1 MGLWNEGF
9 RRIQVF
15 VLMAATVLPLQ
26 LLAQQAQ
33 NEFKAQSLTADQIV
47 ERMTERNRERSE
59 RLQHV
64 TSIRHYH
71 LEYHGFP
78 GDRAASM
85 EVEAQFDAPGSKSFR
100 VLSQTG
106 SKLLIDRVLKKLL
119 ESESDATKH
128 QHNSDLTVANYKFE
142 LKGTEK
148 NANAS
153 YYVLAVEPRA
163 ASKYLYRGQVWVDA
177 NDFAV
182 ARIDAQPAVNPSF
195 MIRKTEIHHVYAK
208 VGHFWFP
215 QQNRTVSKIR
225 MGGVAT
231 LAIDYGEYKLGDTP
245 DASRTA
251 ESDAALGAGK

>member
-1 MGLWNEGF
+1 
-9 RRIQVF
+9 
-15 VLMAATVLPLQ
+15 LQ
-26 LLAQQAQ
+26 
-33 NEFKAQSLTADQIV
+33 AQSLTADQIV
-47 ERMTERNRERSE
+47 ERMTERNLERAE

-64 TSIRHYH
+64 TSIRRYH

-128 QHNSDLTVANYKFE
+128 QHNSDLTLANYKFE

-163 ASKYLYRGQVWVDA
+163 ASTYLYRSQVWGRQRFCRGADRCA
-177 NDFAV
+177 
-182 ARIDAQPAVNPSF
+182 ARCQSLLYDPEDRDPPRLRQGGTLLVPA
-195 MIRKTEIHHVYAK
+195 AK
-208 VGHFWFP
+208 PDRLQDSPGRRRDPGHRLRRIQVG
-215 QQNRTVSKIR
+215 
-225 MGGVAT
+225 G
-231 LAIDYGEYKLGDTP
+231 LA
-245 DASRTA
+245 
-251 ESDAALGAGK
+251 